1 MSFSYLIQVFVIGLA
16 TGFIYYLTACG
27 LSLIVSGM
35 GIVNV
40 AQGSFF
46 ILGVFLAIS
55 SFDKIGFLGCV
66 IGVPLVVAVL
76 AIPFERCI
84 RPLYGKNVFYTLLI
98 TFALSLVVSD
108 VTYYIWG
115 SKHSMIPIPQVLK
128 GSVKIASVTLPKYY
142 LFICVVGLV
151 IYFAYWLMMEKTKLG
166 KLLRANMYDR
176 EMVIALGY
184 NMNVLF
190 IAMLAIAF
198 AMSALG
204 GVLNSGFASYDAKA
218 AVTVFTNVMPIIF
231 IGGLRNMKATLP
243 SALLVGELCAFG
255 AILTPQLY
263 SLLPALL
270 MVIVMLVRPQGLF
283 TKEAK

>member
-128 GSVKIASVTLPKYY
+128 GSVKIASVTLPKFY
-142 LFICVVGLV
+142 LFI
-151 IYFAYWLMMEKTKLG
+151 
-166 KLLRANMYDR
+166 
-176 EMVIALGY
+176 
-184 NMNVLF
+184 
-190 IAMLAIAF
+190 
-198 AMSALG
+198 
-204 GVLNSGFASYDAKA
+204 
-218 AVTVFTNVMPIIF
+218 
-231 IGGLRNMKATLP
+231 
-243 SALLVGELCAFG
+243 
-255 AILTPQLY
+255 
-263 SLLPALL
+263 
-270 MVIVMLVRPQGLF
+270 
-283 TKEAK
+283 